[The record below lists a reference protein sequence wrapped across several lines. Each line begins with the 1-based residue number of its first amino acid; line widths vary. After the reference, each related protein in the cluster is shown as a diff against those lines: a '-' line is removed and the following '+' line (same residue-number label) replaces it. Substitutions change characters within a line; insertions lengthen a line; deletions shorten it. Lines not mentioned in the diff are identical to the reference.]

1 MYIYIIKYNCEQ
13 VIIVYELE
21 PMQIPEI
28 NMFNE
33 ELDKE
38 LQEFYYEKQMKN
50 DEKIARDIERNQ
62 YLKTIAENTDL
73 IVSQTLNIIK
83 YLQTID
89 SLLSK
94 QNITLSEVN
103 INQSELKNINA
114 DIYSELVKVR
124 IGTEEDRLN
133 ATRTL
138 TERIGDVT
146 SIASDLFTIIQMLI
160 GKF

>member
-1 MYIYIIKYNCEQ
+1 M
-13 VIIVYELE
+13 YELE

>member
-1 MYIYIIKYNCEQ
+1 
-13 VIIVYELE
+13 
-21 PMQIPEI
+21 
-28 NMFNE
+28 MFNE

-38 LQEFYYEKQMKN
+38 LQKFYYEKQMKN

>member
-1 MYIYIIKYNCEQ
+1 M
-13 VIIVYELE
+13 IIVYELE

-124 IGTEEDRLN
+124 IETEEDRLN

>member
-1 MYIYIIKYNCEQ
+1 M
-13 VIIVYELE
+13 YELE

-124 IGTEEDRLN
+124 IETEEDRLN

>member
-1 MYIYIIKYNCEQ
+1 
-13 VIIVYELE
+13 
-21 PMQIPEI
+21 MQIPEI

-133 ATRTL
+133 STRTL

>member
-1 MYIYIIKYNCEQ
+1 M
-13 VIIVYELE
+13 YELE

-73 IVSQTLNIIK
+73 IVSQTLNIVK

>member
-1 MYIYIIKYNCEQ
+1 M
-13 VIIVYELE
+13 YELE

-73 IVSQTLNIIK
+73 IVSQTLNIVK

-138 TERIGDVT
+138 TERCD
-146 SIASDLFTIIQMLI
+146 
-160 GKF
+160 KYC

>member
-1 MYIYIIKYNCEQ
+1 MYIQIIKYNCEQ

-73 IVSQTLNIIK
+73 IVSQTLNIVK

>member
-1 MYIYIIKYNCEQ
+1 MYIQIIKYNCEQ

-73 IVSQTLNIIK
+73 IVSQTLNIVK

-146 SIASDLFTIIQMLI
+146 SIASDLFTVIQMLI

>member
-1 MYIYIIKYNCEQ
+1 M
-13 VIIVYELE
+13 YELE
-21 PMQIPEI
+21 PMQIPKI

-73 IVSQTLNIIK
+73 IVSQTLNIVK

>member
-1 MYIYIIKYNCEQ
+1 M
-13 VIIVYELE
+13 YELE

-62 YLKTIAENTDL
+62 YLKIIAENTDL

>member
-1 MYIYIIKYNCEQ
+1 M
-13 VIIVYELE
+13 YELE

-28 NMFNE
+28 NMFNEELDE

-73 IVSQTLNIIK
+73 IVSQTLNIVK

>member
-1 MYIYIIKYNCEQ
+1 
-13 VIIVYELE
+13 
-21 PMQIPEI
+21 MQIPEI

>member
-1 MYIYIIKYNCEQ
+1 M
-13 VIIVYELE
+13 YELE

-50 DEKIARDIERNQ
+50 EEKIARDIERNQ

>member
-1 MYIYIIKYNCEQ
+1 M
-13 VIIVYELE
+13 IIVYELE

-73 IVSQTLNIIK
+73 IVSQTLNIVK

-146 SIASDLFTIIQMLI
+146 SIASDLFTVIQMLI

>member
-1 MYIYIIKYNCEQ
+1 M
-13 VIIVYELE
+13 YELE

-73 IVSQTLNIIK
+73 IVSQTLNIVK

-146 SIASDLFTIIQMLI
+146 SIASDLFTVIQMLI

>member
-1 MYIYIIKYNCEQ
+1 M
-13 VIIVYELE
+13 
-21 PMQIPEI
+21 
-28 NMFNE
+28 
-33 ELDKE
+33 
-38 LQEFYYEKQMKN
+38 
-50 DEKIARDIERNQ
+50 
-62 YLKTIAENTDL
+62 
-73 IVSQTLNIIK
+73 
-83 YLQTID
+83 
-89 SLLSK
+89 
-94 QNITLSEVN
+94 SEVN

-146 SIASDLFTIIQMLI
+146 SIASDLFTVIQMLI

>member
-1 MYIYIIKYNCEQ
+1 M
-13 VIIVYELE
+13 IIVYELE

-103 INQSELKNINA
+103 INQSELKA
-114 DIYSELVKVR
+114 L
-124 IGTEEDRLN
+124 
-133 ATRTL
+133 
-138 TERIGDVT
+138 
-146 SIASDLFTIIQMLI
+146 
-160 GKF
+160 

>member
-1 MYIYIIKYNCEQ
+1 M
-13 VIIVYELE
+13 YELE
-21 PMQIPEI
+21 PMRISLI

-38 LQEFYYEKQMKN
+38 LQESYYEKQMKN

-73 IVSQTLNIIK
+73 IVSQTIDIIK

-138 TERIGDVT
+138 TERIGDVS
-146 SIASDLFTIIQMLI
+146 SIASDLFTIIQILI

>member
-1 MYIYIIKYNCEQ
+1 
-13 VIIVYELE
+13 VYELE

>member
-1 MYIYIIKYNCEQ
+1 M
-13 VIIVYELE
+13 IIVYELE

-50 DEKIARDIERNQ
+50 DKKIARDIERNQ

>member
-1 MYIYIIKYNCEQ
+1 M
-13 VIIVYELE
+13 YELE

-103 INQSELKNINA
+103 INKSELKNINA

>member
-1 MYIYIIKYNCEQ
+1 M
-13 VIIVYELE
+13 YELE
-21 PMQIPEI
+21 PMRIPEI

-94 QNITLSEVN
+94 KNITLSEIN
-103 INQSELKNINA
+103 INHSDLKNINA
-114 DIYSELVKVR
+114 DIYEELTKVR
-124 IGTEEDRLN
+124 IGTEEERLI
-133 ATRTL
+133 ATKTL
-138 TERIGDVT
+138 TEKAGDVT
-146 SIASDLFTIIQMLI
+146 SIASNLFTLIQMLI
-160 GKF
+160 SRN

>member
-1 MYIYIIKYNCEQ
+1 M
-13 VIIVYELE
+13 YELE

-73 IVSQTLNIIK
+73 IVSQTLNIVK

-160 GKF
+160 GKFWSEVAIYS

>member
-1 MYIYIIKYNCEQ
+1 M
-13 VIIVYELE
+13 IIVYELE
-21 PMQIPEI
+21 PMRISLI

-38 LQEFYYEKQMKN
+38 LQESYYEKQMKN

-73 IVSQTLNIIK
+73 IVSQTIDIIK

-138 TERIGDVT
+138 TERIGDVS

>member
-1 MYIYIIKYNCEQ
+1 M
-13 VIIVYELE
+13 YELE
-21 PMQIPEI
+21 PMRISLI

-38 LQEFYYEKQMKN
+38 LQESYYEKQMKN

-73 IVSQTLNIIK
+73 IVSQTIDIIK

-138 TERIGDVT
+138 TERIGDVS

>member
-1 MYIYIIKYNCEQ
+1 MYEP
-13 VIIVYELE
+13 E
-21 PMQIPEI
+21 PMRISLI

-38 LQEFYYEKQMKN
+38 LQESYYEKQMKN

-73 IVSQTLNIIK
+73 IVSQTIDIIK

-89 SLLSK
+89 NLLSK

-103 INQSELKNINA
+103 INQSEIKNINA

-133 ATRTL
+133 ATRIL

-146 SIASDLFTIIQMLI
+146 SIASNLFTIIQMLI

>member
-1 MYIYIIKYNCEQ
+1 M
-13 VIIVYELE
+13 IIVYELE

>member
-1 MYIYIIKYNCEQ
+1 M
-13 VIIVYELE
+13 YELE

-50 DEKIARDIERNQ
+50 DKKIARDIERNQ

>member
-1 MYIYIIKYNCEQ
+1 M
-13 VIIVYELE
+13 IIVYELE

-73 IVSQTLNIIK
+73 IVSQTLNIVK